1 MGNSNSTP
9 IPPGQHL
16 NDTSFCKVLKKQ
28 NFKLIEGTTLEEKL
42 LDSSGKS
49 DKFGKIQKKLHC
61 LLGNGRNVTLT
72 IPETANELLIRNYP
86 ELVEFQGDTQ
96 EKKMVIFVPEWYL
109 TKAVKYV
116 EPTRGKQLEKY
127 SEVAEAEAECPERK
141 KYFED
146 LRKFHIGNYINS

>member
-9 IPPGQHL
+9 IPSSQHL
-16 NDTSFCKVLKKQ
+16 NDTRVCEVLKKQ
-28 NFKLIEGTTLEEKL
+28 NFKLIEGSTLEEKL
-42 LDSSGKS
+42 KPNRES

-116 EPTRGKQLEKY
+116 EPSRGEQLERY
-127 SEVAEAEAECPERK
+127 SEEAKAAAECPERK
-141 KYFED
+141 KVFED
-146 LRKFHIGNYINS
+146 MRKFHIGKKSI

>member
-16 NDTSFCKVLKKQ
+16 NDTNFCKVLKKQ

-116 EPTRGKQLEKY
+116 EPSRGEQLERY
-127 SEVAEAEAECPERK
+127 SEEAKAAAECPERK
-141 KYFED
+141 KVFED
-146 LRKFHIGNYINS
+146 MRKFHIGKKSI

>member
-16 NDTSFCKVLKKQ
+16 NDTSACEVLQKQ

-42 LDSSGKS
+42 IPSRES
-49 DKFGKIQKKLHC
+49 DKFGKIQKKLNC

-72 IPETANELLIRNYP
+72 ISETANELLIRNYP
-86 ELVEFQGDTQ
+86 ELVEFQGDTL

-116 EPTRGKQLEKY
+116 EPSRGKQLERY
-127 SEVAEAEAECPERK
+127 CEEAIAAAECPERK
-141 KYFED
+141 KVFED
-146 LRKFHIGNYINS
+146 MRKFHIGKKTV